1 MDCEKLDKAR
11 KKFPARIFA
20 RCLSN
25 IRRIPRARDA
35 FLPGLAENRLE
46 DVMTSGR
53 HQPLSIH
60 LRIIDY
66 PLKEHNACSEL

>member
-11 KKFPARIFA
+11 KRFPARVSA
-20 RCLSN
+20 RCPSK

-60 LRIIDY
+60 LVHR
-66 PLKEHNACSEL
+66 